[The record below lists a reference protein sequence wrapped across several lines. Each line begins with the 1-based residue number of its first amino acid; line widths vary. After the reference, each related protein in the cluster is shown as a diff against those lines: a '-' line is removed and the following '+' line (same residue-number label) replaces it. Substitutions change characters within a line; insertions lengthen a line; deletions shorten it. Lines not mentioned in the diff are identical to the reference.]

1 MGLDNSFGNSNRV
14 PGKGDIIQD
23 FLTQRSV
30 QSLMHT
36 MKLVGDMENLEYLES
51 FMNHQGIDLVFSTAL
66 ILSTDIESCRFVS
79 GLSNFHGYGALRTDS
94 ATYITTLKK
103 ELPVTI
109 VKRKKF
115 YRGGSRN
122 NPYVTDNEFTYTST
136 VQPRVLADNIIA
148 MREVLA
154 KEWVADLAFIESE
167 NSELLR
173 HHTDLVRQGED
184 RSHHFLQPQHE
195 DADDHSPLRL
205 ASYDLLEKLVTEAAV
220 RRVADD
226 LSRGSAADRLAGRWL
241 HEQFHGE
248 AGAGFRGDHG
258 AEVGRTFMRHLLAAV
273 PVIVTATA
281 GAGAGAA
288 TLVDPH
294 DVAQRIMAERQRAAE
309 RWAAGLTDTPQ
320 IHVAWAVA
328 LLRACLA
335 HPAAARSGSGPADT
349 NTAATP
355 AGEPGWPGR
364 AAPGRVGRGRTTHTP
379 P

>member
-1 MGLDNSFGNSNRV
+1 
-14 PGKGDIIQD
+14 
-23 FLTQRSV
+23 
-30 QSLMHT
+30 MHT

-51 FMNHQGIDLVFSTAL
+51 FMNHQ
-66 ILSTDIESCRFVS
+66 

-335 HPAAARSGSGPADT
+335 HPAAARSGSGPAEHQHGGD
-349 NTAATP
+349 
-355 AGEPGWPGR
+355 AGR
-364 AAPGRVGRGRTTHTP
+364 
-379 P
+379 

>member
-1 MGLDNSFGNSNRV
+1 LLYWGDFIDRKLNR
-14 PGKGDIIQD
+14 
-23 FLTQRSV
+23 LR
-30 QSLMHT
+30 L
-36 MKLVGDMENLEYLES
+36 
-51 FMNHQGIDLVFSTAL
+51 
-66 ILSTDIESCRFVS
+66 VS

-94 ATYITTLKK
+94 ANYISTLKK

-173 HHTDLVRQGED
+173 HHAQLIRQGED
-184 RSHHFLQPQHE
+184 PSHHFLHPKHE
-195 DADDHSPLRL
+195 DADDHSPLRI

-220 RRVADD
+220 RRVADH
-226 LSRGSAADRLAGRWL
+226 LARGSSADRLAGRWL
-241 HEQFHGE
+241 LDQFNGE

-258 AEVGRTFMRHLLAAV
+258 ADVGRTFMRHLLAAV

-281 GAGAGAA
+281 GASAGTV

-294 DVAQRIMAERQRAAE
+294 DVAQRVMAERLRAAE
-309 RWAAGLTDTPQ
+309 RWAAGLAGTPQ
-320 IHVAWAVA
+320 IHLSWTIA
-328 LLRACLA
+328 LLKNCLTL
-335 HPAAARSGSGPADT
+335 PAAVRSGSGPA
-349 NTAATP
+349 
-355 AGEPGWPGR
+355 
-364 AAPGRVGRGRTTHTP
+364 
-379 P
+379 